1 MNIVA
6 HLNQWQQSSQNRS
19 HKYLRGVIPIT
30 NHRNGERTCE
40 ASFLWALICMWMV
53 FLCLDN
59 VTMATQKSALQLK
72 KKKGCHKLYTW
83 RDILVMEIARK
94 FRIIESMNW
103 RRLLM
108 DNLPRSSTSSEGYY
122 WPGWLLNTSAWLPA
136 IIASLLPR
144 ELPVVFAKTSGLS
157 LSAGDWQ
164 LPYTT
169 GGCWQ
174 LDWL

>member
-59 VTMATQKSALQLK
+59 VTMAPKKSALQLK
-72 KKKGCHKLYTW
+72 KKKGCHKFYTW

-94 FRIIESMNW
+94 FTIIESMNW

-108 DNLPRSSTSSEGYY
+108 DNLPRSSTSSEGI
-122 WPGWLLNTSAWLPA
+122 TDRDDQHISAWLPA

-144 ELPVVFAKTSGLS
+144 ELPIVFAKASGLS

-164 LPYTT
+164 LQAL
-169 GGCWQ
+169 WQ
-174 LDWL
+174 GFQAQSLP